1 MMKRFSFNIGK
12 KLSDENCLAHSPRPH
27 LWRIERSTIAV
38 LVLLT
43 LNGISSLHADTAKPT
58 VATSDTV
65 TRKLI
70 IDPSATSVA
79 LGKASLIVSPLTH
92 RNGNYVGNYRL
103 KVRPYFFKNEKGS
116 LLLAAPDD
124 SLRKLQ
130 TGTAVNFTG
139 KVVTYE
145 DGRIHVVNGRATP
158 ASADHGSVTF
168 SIVTDNGKLVF
179 NTSYHFEGERL
190 GSKTAGHLDLAGADV
205 DGSSR

>member
-116 LLLAAPDD
+116 LLLAASDD

-145 DGRIHVVNGRATP
+145 DGRIH
-158 ASADHGSVTF
+158 D
-168 SIVTDNGKLVF
+168 
-179 NTSYHFEGERL
+179 RL
-190 GSKTAGHLDLAGADV
+190 GQARRNRQRSNVTPRRLDAAFADV
-205 DGSSR
+205 NLPPAQFRLKAAKRDRLGCIFPESS